1 MCAIQFIHSFR
12 RSLMLRAYEVPLTI
26 LGARET
32 AVIRTDKNL
41 VLHITCILRAG
52 LAEGRKVKGNYV
64 QSKKGVYC
72 TEKHTAEKGDG
83 VGREV
88 ASLDLVVREG
98 LSETIR
104 SDLKLERERWVSG
117 DFLGTSRRPGWL
129 RGEGEESS
137 GRGGGVDEAP
147 LPHPLLLLLNV

>member
-1 MCAIQFIHSFR
+1 M
-12 RSLMLRAYEVPLTI
+12 
-26 LGARET
+26 
-32 AVIRTDKNL
+32 
-41 VLHITCILRAG
+41 
-52 LAEGRKVKGNYV
+52 

-117 DFLGTSRRPGWL
+117 DFGVPRNFQEARVAM
-129 RGEGEESS
+129 RG
-137 GRGGGVDEAP
+137 GRGKQWERRWCGRGPSATSSP
-147 LPHPLLLLLNV
+147 SFF